1 MNPKLLFEKAVTVA
15 DKSGF
20 MPGQDEATTVQQLQ
34 EYYQPVRYDEAT
46 ILQIARLVDPT
57 YTITDQDRA
66 QQDARRNLSE
76 QARVNCYRLMH
87 KKFEIDAAGTLER
100 GLNMLFDY
108 TDKPEAKAHNQRVH
122 KAFARDVKN
131 KYIAPI
137 EDRTAIMKEFLD
149 KMGKMDFSSLY
160 SMTDEELAEEFPKM
174 FSAFI
179 LGVEGGDGLQKMNGR
194 VFNLDEEY
202 AGKLKQ
208 FHEELGCV
216 IPCLKSRFDAIMNP
230 NYELLHI
237 ERIVPV
243 PDGNHDPSTVY
254 SDEANPIGAL
264 AARNV
269 DSFDSLAMQVNTYI
283 ISNTLSYRM
292 LGWQDMV
299 SYFARTKGMDPKEME
314 LVKADGTALPDTNL
328 DGISMIKAR
337 DSKTDK
343 EYLLQ
348 SNGVSLAE
356 FDPTKAL
363 ATAQKGGDKIVKA
376 LEDADPWTLRLFAG
390 SREYADMKK
399 QMKAVS
405 KAVEGLKKP
414 VSEEKYHE
422 VRAMLDDL
430 AQKSQK
436 YLDNK
441 GTMNDDTKDSERA
454 RIMAAKRVRE
464 YAENTALLLD
474 ADRQLELERQTQRD
488 KNNEEMGKNLD
499 AESRFVRASNPGSVS
514 YSPEPAP
521 TQEMQQQRQEKI
533 RAFYTDRFAYG
544 DNLEML
550 GTQIVG
556 TLTLPNP
563 HEKALQLMSKMLA
576 YDLILKERAAN
587 HNDKNGPLE
596 QQYAASPEKFCQG
609 LEKSGILSDIARTMV
624 EDAGKFQRFVDTAV
638 GNRTMVNEEGGAVV
652 MNLHQLTEMVI
663 IEAGQQAK
671 EEQALQAQQNLE
683 NQPKEPELNVPGMN

>member
-1 MNPKLLFEKAVTVA
+1 MNPRLFFEKVA
-15 DKSGF
+15 TAAEDSGF
-20 MPGQDEATTVQQLQ
+20 MLGQDEATTVRQLQ

-46 ILQIARLVDPT
+46 ILQIVRLVDPT

-66 QQDARRNLSE
+66 QQEARRNLSE

-100 GLNMLFDY
+100 GLNLLMDY
-108 TDKPEAKAHNQRVH
+108 TDTPGAKEHNQRVQ
-122 KAFARDVKN
+122 KAFARGEKN

-137 EDRTAIMKEFLD
+137 AERTAIVKEFLD
-149 KMGKMDFSSLY
+149 KMGEMDFRSLY
-160 SMTDEELAEEFPKM
+160 SMTDEQLAEEFPKM
-174 FSAFI
+174 FPAFL
-179 LGVEGGDGLQKMNGR
+179 LGVEGGDGLYRMNGR
-194 VFNLDEEY
+194 VFRLEEEY

-208 FHEELGCV
+208 FHQELGGV
-216 IPCLKSRFDAIMNP
+216 IPYLMTRFNAIMNP
-230 NYELLHI
+230 NYELLHM
-237 ERIVPV
+237 ERVVPA

-264 AARNV
+264 AIRTEET
-269 DSFDSLAMQVNTYI
+269 FDSLAMRGITNI
-283 ISNTLSYRM
+283 IKDNIMYRM
-292 LGWQDMV
+292 LGWQDIV

-337 DSKTDK
+337 DSKTGK

-356 FDPTKAL
+356 FDPTKAM

-399 QMKAVS
+399 QMKAAS

-414 VSEEKYHE
+414 VSEEKYNE
-422 VRAMLDDL
+422 VKAMLDDL

-441 GTMNDDTKDSERA
+441 GIMNDATKDSERA

-474 ADRQLELERQTQRD
+474 ADRQLDLERQNQRN

-533 RAFYTDRFAYG
+533 QQFYTDRYSYG
-544 DNLEML
+544 DNLETL
-550 GTQIVG
+550 GTQIAI
-556 TLTLPNP
+556 TLNQPNP
-563 HEKALQLMSKMLA
+563 HEKALQLMSRMLA
-576 YDLILKERAAN
+576 YDLILTERVAN
-587 HNDKNGPLE
+587 NNDKNGPLE

-624 EDAGKFQRFVDTAV
+624 EDAGKFQRFVDTAI
-638 GNRTMVNEEGGAVV
+638 GNRTMLDGEGKEVE
-652 MNLHQLTEMVI
+652 MNLRQLTEMVLT
-663 IEAGQQAK
+663 EATQHAKEQQAP
-671 EEQALQAQQNLE
+671 QAQQNLE
-683 NQPKEPELNVPGMN
+683 NQPKELEINGPGLA

>member
-1 MNPKLLFEKAVTVA
+1 MNPKLLFEKAVNA
-15 DKSGF
+15 AGDINF
-20 MPGQDEATTVQQLQ
+20 QPGQGEDTTVQQLQ
-34 EYYQPVRYDEAT
+34 EYYQPVRYDETT
-46 ILQIARLVDPT
+46 ILQVVRLVDPT

-87 KKFEIDAAGTLER
+87 KKFEIDAEGTLER
-100 GLNMLFDY
+100 GLNLLMDY
-108 TDKPEAKAHNQRVH
+108 TDTPEGKAHNQRVLQ
-122 KAFARDVKN
+122 AFARGEKN

-137 EDRTAIMKEFLD
+137 EERTAIMKEFLD
-149 KMGKMDFSSLY
+149 KMGKIDFSSLY
-160 SMTDEELAEEFPKM
+160 SMTDEQLAEEFPKM
-174 FSAFI
+174 FPAFI
-179 LGVEGGDGLQKMNGR
+179 LGVEAGDGLQKMNGR
-194 VFNLDEEY
+194 VFQLDEEY

-208 FHEELGCV
+208 FHQELGCV
-216 IPCLKSRFDAIMNP
+216 MPYLKSRFDAIMNP

-243 PDGNHDPSTVY
+243 QDGDHIPSTVY
-254 SDEANPIGAL
+254 ADEANPIGAL
-264 AARNV
+264 VSSNE
-269 DSFDSLAMQVNTYI
+269 DSFDSLAMQGITYI
-283 ISNTLSYRM
+283 IRNTLSYRM

-299 SYFARTKGMDPKEME
+299 SYFAGTKGMDPKEME
-314 LVKADGTALPDTNL
+314 LVKADGEALPDTNL

-337 DSKTDK
+337 DSKTGK

-390 SREYADMKK
+390 SREYANMKK

-414 VSEEKYHE
+414 VSEEKYNE

-441 GTMNDDTKDSERA
+441 GLMNDDTKDSERA

-474 ADRQLELERQTQRD
+474 ADRQLELERQAQRD

-533 RAFYTDRFAYG
+533 QQFYTDRYSDN

-550 GTQIVG
+550 GAQIAA
-556 TLTLPNP
+556 TLTQPNP

-576 YDLILKERAAN
+576 YDLILMERVAN
-587 HNDKNGPLE
+587 QNAKNGPLE

-638 GNRTMVNEEGGAVV
+638 GNRTMVNDEGGAVV

-663 IEAGQQAK
+663 IEAGQHAK
-671 EEQALQAQQNLE
+671 EQQVPQEQQNLE
-683 NQPKEPELNVPGMN
+683 NQPKEPEINVPGMN

>member
-1 MNPKLLFEKAVTVA
+1 MNPKLLFEKAVTA
-15 DKSGF
+15 AGQSGF

-66 QQDARRNLSE
+66 QQEARRNLSE

-100 GLNMLFDY
+100 GLNLLMDY
-108 TDKPEAKAHNQRVH
+108 TDTPEAKEHNQRVQQ
-122 KAFARDVKN
+122 AFARGEKN
-131 KYIAPI
+131 KYTAPI
-137 EDRTAIMKEFLD
+137 EERTAIVKEFLD

-174 FSAFI
+174 FPAFI
-179 LGVEGGDGLQKMNGR
+179 LGVEAGDAMQSMNGR
-194 VFNLDEEY
+194 VFQLDEEY

-208 FHEELGCV
+208 FHQELGGV
-216 IPCLKSRFDAIMNP
+216 MPYLKGRFDAIMNP

-237 ERIVPV
+237 ERMVPAQ
-243 PDGNHDPSTVY
+243 DGNHNPSSVY

-264 AARNV
+264 AVRNE
-269 DSFDSLAMQVNTYI
+269 DTFDSLAMQGITYI
-283 ISNTLSYRM
+283 IRNNLTYRM

-299 SYFARTKGMDPKEME
+299 SYFARTKDMDPKEME
-314 LVKADGTALPDTNL
+314 LVKADGEALPDTNL

-337 DSKTDK
+337 DSKNGK

-414 VSEEKYHE
+414 VSEEKYNE

-474 ADRQLELERQTQRD
+474 ADRQLELERQAQRD

-533 RAFYTDRFAYG
+533 RDFYTDRFAYG

-550 GTQIVG
+550 GTQIAG

-576 YDLILKERAAN
+576 YDLILMERAAN

-596 QQYAASPEKFCQG
+596 QQYAADPEKFCQG

-638 GNRTMVNEEGGAVV
+638 GNRTMVNEEGKEVV
-652 MNLHQLTEMVI
+652 MNLRQLTEMVLT
-663 IEAGQQAK
+663 EATQHTKEQQAP
-671 EEQALQAQQNLE
+671 QAQQNLE
-683 NQPKEPELNVPGMN
+683 NQPKEPEINGPGMV

>member
-1 MNPKLLFEKAVTVA
+1 MNPKLLFEKVA
-15 DKSGF
+15 TAAGQSGF

-34 EYYQPVRYDEAT
+34 NYFQPVQYDEAT
-46 ILQIARLVDPT
+46 ILQIVRLVDPT

-66 QQDARRNLSE
+66 QQEARRNLSE

-87 KKFEIDAAGTLER
+87 KKFGLDAAGTLER
-100 GLNMLFDY
+100 GLNMLLDY
-108 TDKPEAKAHNQRVH
+108 TDTPEAKAHNQRVQ
-122 KAFARDVKN
+122 KAFARGEKN

-160 SMTDEELAEEFPKM
+160 SMTDEQLAEEFPKI

-179 LGVEGGDGLQKMNGR
+179 LGMEGGDGVQSMNGR
-194 VFNLDEEY
+194 VFQLDEEY

-208 FHEELGCV
+208 FNQELGGV
-216 IPCLKSRFDAIMNP
+216 MPYLKGRFDAIMNP

-237 ERIVPV
+237 ERMVPA

-254 SDEANPIGAL
+254 ADEANPIGAL
-264 AARNV
+264 VSSNE
-269 DSFDSLAMQVNTYI
+269 DSFDSLAMQGITYI
-283 ISNTLSYRM
+283 IRNTLSYRM

-299 SYFARTKGMDPKEME
+299 SYFAGTKGMDPKEME
-314 LVKADGTALPDTNL
+314 LVKADGEALPDTNL

-337 DSKTDK
+337 DSKTGK

-363 ATAQKGGDKIVKA
+363 ATAQKGGGKIVKA

-422 VRAMLDDL
+422 VKAMLDDL

-441 GTMNDDTKDSERA
+441 GIMNDDTKDSERA

-474 ADRQLELERQTQRD
+474 ADRQLELERQAQRD

-533 RAFYTDRFAYG
+533 QQFYTDRYSDN
-544 DNLEML
+544 DNLKML
-550 GTQIVG
+550 GTQIAG
-556 TLTLPNP
+556 TLNQPNP

-576 YDLILKERAAN
+576 YDLILMERAAN

-596 QQYAASPEKFCQG
+596 QQYAANPEKFCQG

-638 GNRTMVNEEGGAVV
+638 GNRTMVNEEGGAEV
-652 MNLHQLTEMVI
+652 MNLHQLTEMVLT
-663 IEAGQQAK
+663 EATQHAKEQQAP
-671 EEQALQAQQNLE
+671 QVQQNLE
-683 NQPKEPELNVPGMN
+683 NQPKEPEINVPGMA